1 MALNNTT
8 ADAVA
13 NAICSALSISDSAT
27 IADWKKIMEAIY
39 AGLKTDIQI
48 AVTVTS
54 VSGVT
59 TGGGVSGPG
68 SGTGTA
74 L

>member
-8 ADAVA
+8 ADTLAA
-13 NAICSALSISDSAT
+13 LICTSLG
-27 IADWKKIMEAIY
+27 IADAASQTKMRDQWRIIY
-39 AGLKTDIQI
+39 AQLKADIQI

-59 TGGGVSGPG
+59 TGGGISGPG
-68 SGTGTA
+68 TGTGVP